1 MADQQTPQQTPESPK
16 QQESPA
22 RHGHPRWWQ
31 WFFLYPTFGLAL
43 LAAVPEWTDQV
54 RAIVNDLG
62 DRTQKEAEHQQR
74 LFTRNVAVNSQCL
87 MEEFIPV
94 TVGDLKVD
102 PVLCQATGDILVRYE
117 TSDGAFR
124 MVWVD
129 IQQHVNKDVANAS
142 WGAAF
147 AAVPDGAAP
156 ARDAERAPRKA
167 PRTAQR
173 SGSQVVC
180 IKQEDSRT
188 LLRHVRDGRSCFDE
202 RIDTLTGWLKSRT
215 PVPCRNRC

>member
-1 MADQQTPQQTPESPK
+1 MTMADEQTPERPA
-16 QQESPA
+16 QQESSA

-43 LAAVPEWTDQV
+43 LSAVPEWTDQV

-62 DRTQKEAEHQQR
+62 DRTQKEAEQQQR
-74 LFTRNVAVNSQCL
+74 LFARNVEVNSQCL
-87 MEEFIPV
+87 REEFIPV

-102 PVLCQATGDILVRYE
+102 PVLCRTTGDILVRYE

-129 IQQHVNKDVANAS
+129 IQQHVNRKVASAQ

-147 AAVPDGAAP
+147 AGVPDGAALARDAQRP
-156 ARDAERAPRKA
+156 ARDEV
-167 PRTAQR
+167 RTAQG
-173 SGSQVVC
+173 SGSKVVC
-180 IKQEDSRT
+180 IKQETRE
-188 LLRHVRDGRSCFDE
+188 RSCGMSA
-202 RIDTLTGWLKSRT
+202 RAATVSTSGST
-215 PVPCRNRC
+215 P